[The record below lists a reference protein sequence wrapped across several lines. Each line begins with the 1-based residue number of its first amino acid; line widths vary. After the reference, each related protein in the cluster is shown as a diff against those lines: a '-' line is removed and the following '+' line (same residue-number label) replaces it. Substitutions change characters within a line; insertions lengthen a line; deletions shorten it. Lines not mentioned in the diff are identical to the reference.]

1 MIVSLVL
8 EDLIFLFDLVVD
20 VVEGLFFVLI
30 GLEEIFDV
38 LIEVF
43 FVNGD
48 MIVDF
53 NFIGEILLEGII
65 EIVKI
70 V

>member
-65 EIVKI
+65 EIVVI

>member
-43 FVNGD
+43 FINGD

-65 EIVKI
+65 EIVEI

>member
-38 LIEVF
+38 LIELF

-65 EIVKI
+65 EIVEI

>member
-30 GLEEIFDV
+30 GLEEIFDL

-65 EIVKI
+65 EIVEI

>member
-8 EDLIFLFDLVVD
+8 EDLNFLFDLVVD

-53 NFIGEILLEGII
+53 NFIGEILLDGII
-65 EIVKI
+65 EIVEI

>member
-65 EIVKI
+65 EIVEI

>member
-8 EDLIFLFDLVVD
+8 EDLIFLFDLVVG

-65 EIVKI
+65 EIVEI

>member
-30 GLEEIFDV
+30 GFEEIFDV

-65 EIVKI
+65 EIVEI

>member
-53 NFIGEILLEGII
+53 NFIGEILLEVII
-65 EIVKI
+65 EIVEI

>member
-53 NFIGEILLEGII
+53 NFIEEILLEGII
-65 EIVKI
+65 EIVEI

>member
-1 MIVSLVL
+1 MVL

-65 EIVKI
+65 EIVDI

>member
-30 GLEEIFDV
+30 GLEEKFDV

-65 EIVKI
+65 EIVEI

>member
-48 MIVDF
+48 MIVDL

-65 EIVKI
+65 EIVEI

>member
-53 NFIGEILLEGII
+53 NFIGKILLEGII
-65 EIVKI
+65 EIVEI

>member
-53 NFIGEILLEGII
+53 NFIEEILLEGII
-65 EIVKI
+65 EIVVI

>member
-53 NFIGEILLEGII
+53 NFIGEILLDGII
-65 EIVKI
+65 EIVEI

>member
-38 LIEVF
+38 LIELF

-53 NFIGEILLEGII
+53 NIIGEILLEGII
-65 EIVKI
+65 EIVEI

>member
-53 NFIGEILLEGII
+53 NFIGEILLESII
-65 EIVKI
+65 EIVEI

>member
-30 GLEEIFDV
+30 GLEELFDV

-53 NFIGEILLEGII
+53 NFIGEILLDGII
-65 EIVKI
+65 EIVEI

>member
-8 EDLIFLFDLVVD
+8 EDLIFLIDLVVD

-65 EIVKI
+65 EIVEI

>member
-53 NFIGEILLEGII
+53 SFIGEILLEGII
-65 EIVKI
+65 EIVEI

>member
-8 EDLIFLFDLVVD
+8 EDLIFLFDLVVN

-65 EIVKI
+65 EIVEI

>member
-53 NFIGEILLEGII
+53 NFIWEILLEGII
-65 EIVKI
+65 EIVEI

>member
-53 NFIGEILLEGII
+53 NFIGEILLEGIF
-65 EIVKI
+65 EIVEI

>member
-48 MIVDF
+48 MIVNF

-65 EIVKI
+65 EIVEI